1 MSTNFPIS
9 QADLEAMR
17 IGSSRAA
24 DEMEWM
30 ITVDAV
36 SGHLQART
44 DFRRALVK
52 AGLLQDN
59 SNIQPLRP
67 IFPFPYDFLFPPKE
81 TKNDKTESKRSS
93 LNHAESDEQIR
104 DSASHDSDPA
114 RDQSDQCDA
123 AQNQKRPSPAE
134 SKFCTG
140 DLRGNPESDRECEIR
155 KTTEIRISVSEAY
168 WVLGMLK
175 KLERIGLEING
186 ASKPLL
192 LRPEIRDFRKRIRQE
207 LRDIEDRV
215 RMGNK

>member
-104 DSASHDSDPA
+104 DSASH
-114 RDQSDQCDA
+114 
-123 AQNQKRPSPAE
+123 
-134 SKFCTG
+134 
-140 DLRGNPESDRECEIR
+140 ESDRECEIR

-168 WVLGMLK
+168 WVLGMFK
-175 KLERIGLEING
+175 KFERIGLEING

-192 LRPEIRDFRKRIRQE
+192 LRPEIRDFIKRIRQE

>member
-36 SGHLQART
+36 SGYLQART

-104 DSASHDSDPA
+104 DSASHDCDPA

-168 WVLGMLK
+168 WVLGMLE